1 MRILLTNDDGYKA
14 QGLAT
19 LVRMMKKYGEVTV
32 VAPKY
37 PQSGM
42 SCSVPLG
49 LKPIAAKDLG
59 VRDGVRWAYLDATP
73 SSCVKYAL
81 DELMLGNEPD
91 IVISGINHGSNAAT
105 ASSYSGTLGACM
117 EAAIDF
123 IPAVGVSLDFMHHTV
138 DLSAVEKFFPEILE
152 QIMALMDGSYGVY
165 YNVNFP
171 NLPADRIK
179 GVKLCSQGRG
189 HWVREFDPWDEG
201 YAERHGYDLKKHGY
215 EHPEVHAEE
224 GEKLYVMA
232 GVFEDAPVNPAD
244 ADHHAMADGWITVS
258 IHNVDSTDRAQL
270 ARSQALNRTF

>member
-19 LVRMMKKYGEVTV
+19 LVKMMKQYGEVTV

-59 VRDGVRWAYLDATP
+59 IKDGVHWAYLDASP

-81 DELMLGNEPD
+81 DVLMLGNEPD

-105 ASSYSGTLGACM
+105 AACYSGTLGACM
-117 EAAIDF
+117 EAAIDY
-123 IPAVGVSLDFMHHTV
+123 IPAVGVSIDCMHHTL

-152 QIMALMDGSYGVY
+152 QIMALQDGSYGVY

-171 NLPADRIK
+171 NMPVDRIK
-179 GVKLCSQGRG
+179 GVRLCSQGRG
-189 HWVREFDPWDEG
+189 HWVREFDAWDEN
-201 YAERHGYDLKKHGY
+201 YAERYGYDLKKHGY
-215 EHPEVHAEE
+215 EHPDVSAEE
-224 GEKLYVMA
+224 GETLYVMV
-232 GVFEDAPVNPAD
+232 GSFEDAPVNPAD

-258 IHNVDSTDRAQL
+258 IHNVDSTDRTQL
-270 ARSQALNRTF
+270 ARSGSLNRKF